1 MKAEIEYLEKTLL
14 DDNNVEYAADLI
26 IVGGGPA
33 AIVAS
38 QYALRGDMKVIIFE
52 PRELARKVS
61 HHKVWYLP
69 GLEGPIGGSE
79 CARIL
84 GAQVRCQII
93 QEEVSRVIS
102 RDPKRQVVYTDE
114 KQYYARAVL
123 IATGLRRR
131 NLGVPGE
138 EDFRSRGVFIALD
151 AIPNVECVKS
161 LVDLDQYG
169 FIKTSEDMMTKTPGI
184 FAAGDVR
191 TKYLR
196 QVVTAAADGA
206 TAALAIE
213 NYLRE

>member
-1 MKAEIEYLEKTLL
+1 MEKTLL
-14 DDNNVEYAADLI
+14 DDKNVEYAADLI
-26 IVGGGPA
+26 IIGGGPA

-38 QYALRGDMKVIIFE
+38 QYALRGDMTVIIFE

-61 HHKVWYLP
+61 HHKVYFLP
-69 GLEGPIGGSE
+69 GIEGPLDGRE
-79 CARIL
+79 CASIL
-84 GAQVRCQII
+84 ASQVRCQVIK
-93 QEEVSRVIS
+93 EEVRRVIS
-102 RDPKRQVVYTDE
+102 RDPIRHVVYTDE

-123 IATGLRRR
+123 IATGLRKR
-131 NLGVPGE
+131 NLGIPGE

-151 AIPNVECVKS
+151 AIPNVECVKG
-161 LVDLDQYG
+161 LVDLDKYG
-169 FIKTSEDMMTKTPGI
+169 FIKTGEDMMTKTPGI
-184 FAAGDVR
+184 YAAGDVR